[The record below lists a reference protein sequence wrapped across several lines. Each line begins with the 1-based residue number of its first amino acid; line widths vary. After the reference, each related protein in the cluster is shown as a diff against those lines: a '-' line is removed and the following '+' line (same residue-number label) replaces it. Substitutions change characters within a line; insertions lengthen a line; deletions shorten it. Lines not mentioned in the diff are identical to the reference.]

1 LTKNTIKCSRKA
13 SFESYSNAIAE
24 SVNAILKQ
32 EFIGFD
38 RNIKISRMR
47 ELAKNSVKI
56 YNQLRTHYSF
66 HFKNTA
72 NNTSTKANKKL

>member
-1 LTKNTIKCSRKA
+1 MKA

-32 EFIGFD
+32 EFMGFD

-56 YNQLRTHYSF
+56 
-66 HFKNTA
+66 
-72 NNTSTKANKKL
+72 